1 MSMRVAYLVTY
12 YPRVSHTFIRREI
25 AALEAQGVEVERFAL
40 RRAPDAVVDED
51 DQREAA
57 RTRVILDSSPL
68 ALLAA
73 TLRAALR
80 SPLRFLRAF
89 RLALRLGRAS
99 ERGVFK
105 NLGYLVEACVLRG
118 WLAESG
124 CAHVHAHFGTNSTAA
139 AMLCHE
145 LGGPGYSFTAHGPD
159 EFDSPVG
166 LGLREKIERAR
177 FVVAISSFARS
188 QLWRQC
194 SYGHWPKVQVVR
206 CGLDGGFLEAEPV
219 PIADRPRFVSVGRLS
234 GQKGYPLLIEAAARL
249 AAEGRDFE
257 LTLVGDGEL
266 RGELEALIDRHA
278 LRARVTITGLADGER
293 VRAEL
298 RAARVFVLPSFAEGL
313 PVVIMEALA
322 LGRPVLATTV
332 AGIPELVSPE
342 CGWLVPPGS
351 VDALVQAMQTAL
363 ATPVAE
369 LERMGEVGRARV
381 RKQHDVRIEAAKL
394 RGLFEREAQ

>member
-57 RTRVILDSSPL
+57 RTRVILDGSPL

-73 TLRAALR
+73 TLRAALL
-80 SPLRFLRAF
+80 SPLRFLHAL
-89 RLALRLGRAS
+89 RLALRMGRAS
-99 ERGVFK
+99 ERGLLK

-118 WLAESG
+118 WLAQSG

-188 QLWRQC
+188 QLWRHC
-194 SYGHWPKVQVVR
+194 SYGHWSKVQVVR
-206 CGLDGGFLEAEPV
+206 CGLDGGFLDAEPV

-363 ATPVAE
+363 VTPVAE

-394 RGLFEREAQ
+394 RVLFEREAQ

>member
-1 MSMRVAYLVTY
+1 MRVAYLVTY

-25 AALEAQGVEVERFAL
+25 AALEEQGLQIERFAL
-40 RRAPDAVVDED
+40 RRAPDPVVDEE

-57 RTRVILDSSPL
+57 RTRVVLDGSVL
-68 ALLAA
+68 GLVMAVLRTALL
-73 TLRAALR
+73 
-80 SPLRFLRAF
+80 SPLRFAR
-89 RLALRLGRAS
+89 ALRLAFQLGQTS
-99 ERGVFK
+99 ERGFIK
-105 NLGYLVEACVLRG
+105 NVGYLVEACVLRG
-118 WLAESG
+118 WLADSG
-124 CAHVHAHFGTNSTAA
+124 CGHVHAHFGTNSTAA
-139 AMLCHE
+139 ALLCHE

-166 LGLREKIERAR
+166 LGLRTKIERAR

-194 SYGHWPKVQVVR
+194 RYAHWPKVQVVR
-206 CGLDGGFLEAEPV
+206 CGLDRMYLDAAPV

-249 AAEGRDFE
+249 AAAGEDFE

-266 RGELEALIDRHA
+266 RSDLEALIDRHA
-278 LRARVTITGLADGER
+278 LRERVTITGLADGER

-322 LGRPVLATTV
+322 LGRPVLSTTV

-342 CGWLVPPGS
+342 CGWLVPAGS
-351 VDALVQAMQTAL
+351 VDALVQAMQSAL
-363 ATPVAE
+363 ATPLAE

-381 RKQHDVRIEAAKL
+381 RKHHDARIEAAKL
-394 RGLFEREAQ
+394 RALFERETQ

>member
-1 MSMRVAYLVTY
+1 MRVAYLVTY

-25 AALEAQGVEVERFAL
+25 AALEAQGLSIERFAL
-40 RRAPDAVVDED
+40 RRAPDAIVDPE

-57 RTRVILDSSPL
+57 RTRVVLDGSALPL
-68 ALLAA
+68 LGAVLRSALG
-73 TLRAALR
+73 
-80 SPLRFLRAF
+80 SPLRFSRAL
-89 RLALRLGRAS
+89 RLALRMGRAS
-99 ERGVFK
+99 ERGVVK
-105 NLGYLVEACVLRG
+105 NVGYLVEACVLRG

-124 CAHVHAHFGTNSTAA
+124 CEHVHAHFGTNSTAA

-166 LGLREKIERAR
+166 LGLRDKIERAR

-188 QLWRQC
+188 QLWRHC
-194 SYGHWPKVQVVR
+194 GYAHWPKVQVVR
-206 CGLDGGFLEAEPV
+206 CGLDASFLDAPAAPVAE
-219 PIADRPRFVSVGRLS
+219 RPRFVSVGRLS

-249 AAEGRDFE
+249 AAAGRDFE

-266 RGELEALIDRHA
+266 RGELEALIDRHG
-278 LRARVTITGLADGER
+278 LRSRVTITGLADGER

-322 LGRPVLATTV
+322 LGRPVLATWV
-332 AGIPELVSPE
+332 AGIPELISPE
-342 CGWLVPPGS
+342 CGWLVPAGS
-351 VDALVQAMQTAL
+351 LDALVQAMEAAL
-363 ATPVAE
+363 ATPTAE
-369 LERMGEVGRARV
+369 LERMAAVGRARV
-381 RKQHDVRIEAAKL
+381 RQLHDVHGEAARL
-394 RGLFEREAQ
+394 RVLFEHELQ